1 MFKSKKGAIA
11 AELIMSL
18 GYAALCTAEYLLLP
32 HTEFWAKAVMNSW
45 ALMIVSYFLLLRF
58 RIIYLVLPFV
68 SYCVTKLI
76 ILANTH
82 FEENGYL
89 HMLNYDFFK
98 REQMMMSAYFL
109 FVNVLPLSMLTRWL
123 FKHIKQIV
131 AQNRAQKLQQAAA
144 QQPPEQPPQ
153 AQTEIVFVPQQPI
166 TAVVTQ
172 NVVPADAPPESAFT
186 CEQPTAVPPTPRQSE
201 PMSERS
207 HLFRKIGLSLWL
219 HLVCWAAAVIMA
231 IYTPF
236 AYIAFSLCSTRA
248 GTMIYFLM
256 VWGLFNIPL
265 IVGSHKHPFTD
276 RECRIV
282 YHVFSGVFSLILLGR
297 FAYELSLWF

>member
-18 GYAALCTAEYLLLP
+18 GYAALCAAEYLLLP

-89 HMLNYDFFK
+89 HMLNYGFFK

-123 FKHIKQIV
+123 FKQIKQIV

-144 QQPPEQPPQ
+144 QQPPGQPPQ
-153 AQTEIVFVPQQPI
+153 PQTEIVFVPQQPI
-166 TAVVTQ
+166 TAVVTL
-172 NVVPADAPPESAFT
+172 NTVPAGEAAA
-186 CEQPTAVPPTPRQSE
+186 EQPTAVPPTPRQSE

-231 IYTPF
+231 VYTPF
-236 AYIAFSLCSTRA
+236 AYIAFSLCKTRA

-282 YHVFSGVFSLILLGR
+282 YHVFSGAFSLILLGR
-297 FAYELSLWF
+297 FAHELSLWF

>member
-18 GYAALCTAEYLLLP
+18 GYAALCAAEYLLLP
-32 HTEFWAKAVMNSW
+32 HTELWEKAVLNSW

-68 SYCVTKLI
+68 SYCVTKFI

-82 FEENGYL
+82 FEDYGYL

-131 AQNRAQKLQQAAA
+131 AQNRAQKLQQAAV

-153 AQTEIVFVPQQPI
+153 PRTEIAPVPQQPI

-172 NVVPADAPPESAFT
+172 NTVPAGEAAA
-186 CEQPTAVPPTPRQSE
+186 EQPTAVQQTPRQSE

-219 HLVCWAAAVIMA
+219 HLVCWGSVVFLAV
-231 IYTPF
+231 YTPL
-236 AYIAFSLCSTRA
+236 AYIAFSLCKTRA
-248 GTMIYFLM
+248 GTMIYFIM

-265 IVGSHKHPFTD
+265 IVGSHRHPFTD

-282 YHVFSGVFSLILLGR
+282 YRVFSGVFSLILLGR
-297 FAYELSLWF
+297 FAHELSLLF